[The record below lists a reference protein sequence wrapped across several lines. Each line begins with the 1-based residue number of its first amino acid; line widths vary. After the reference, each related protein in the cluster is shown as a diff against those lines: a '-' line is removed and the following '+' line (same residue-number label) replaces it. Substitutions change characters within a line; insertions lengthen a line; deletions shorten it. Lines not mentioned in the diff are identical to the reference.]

1 VPGLAHRGLRIK
13 NAIIEFKLQRGYADE
28 GFPVRLFMIALI
40 VGLVSGLSAASYA
53 GSDNGVANVVGQ
65 HIRSALGE
73 GPGGVAV
80 VVRVDGRNL
89 FFNYGMADGTRPVTS
104 DALFNLGSV
113 GKVFDTALLAL
124 ADQQGDLSLEDPVAK
139 HVTELQQGADIRRVT
154 LTQLASYT
162 SGFVLPQDHPPW
174 PDETF
179 TLPAFI
185 ATLNAWKAD
194 RDHEPG
200 KQSIYSHAGFVLI
213 HLALE
218 RRFDMPYGELM
229 EERLLDPL
237 GLHSTTLPVASA
249 DIKLNPRGEI
259 PEALR
264 RRAVQGYSSEGEP
277 IGAPGDL
284 QGYYHWLGTGQ
295 MYSSARDMAV
305 FLMANLGELPDRAA
319 LQGAMR
325 RAQRGVFPTRRDVD
339 QALAWEVRNGE
350 ETIVDKYGGMDN
362 ASAYI
367 GLIPERKIGVV
378 ILANRGSMAVTDAG
392 RGILRTLA
400 RESVLP

>member
-1 VPGLAHRGLRIK
+1 
-13 NAIIEFKLQRGYADE
+13 
-28 GFPVRLFMIALI
+28 VRLFMIALI
-40 VGLVSGLSAASYA
+40 VGLVSAIPHASYA
-53 GSDNGVANVVGQ
+53 GSDSDVGNIVDQ
-65 HIRSALGE
+65 HIRGALRE

-80 VVRVDGRNL
+80 VVRVDGRTL
-89 FFNYGMADGTRPVTS
+89 FFNYGMADGTRPITS
-104 DALFNLGSV
+104 DTLFNLGSV

-124 ADQQGDLSLEDPVAK
+124 ADQQGDLSLDDPVAK
-139 HVTELQQGADIRRVT
+139 HVAELQQGADIRRVT
-154 LTQLASYT
+154 LAQLATYT

-185 ATLNAWKAD
+185 ATLNAWRAD

-218 RRFDMPYGELM
+218 RRFGMPYGELM
-229 EERLLDPL
+229 REHLLDPL
-237 GLHSTTLPVASA
+237 GLRSTTLPVASA
-249 DIKLNPRGEI
+249 DVKLNPRGEI

-264 RRAVQGYSSEGEP
+264 RRAVQGYTSEGVP

-305 FLMANLGELPDRAA
+305 FLMANLGELPDRGR
-319 LQGAMR
+319 LQEAMR
-325 RAQRGVFPTRRDVD
+325 RAQRGVFPTGRGID
-339 QALAWEVRNGE
+339 QALAWEVRKGE
-350 ETIVDKYGGMDN
+350 QTIVDKYGGMNN

-378 ILANRGSMAVTDAG
+378 ILVNRGSMPVTDAG
-392 RGILRTLA
+392 RGIILALA
-400 RESVLP
+400 RKEYRP

>member
-1 VPGLAHRGLRIK
+1 
-13 NAIIEFKLQRGYADE
+13 
-28 GFPVRLFMIALI
+28 VRLFIIALI
-40 VGLVSGLSAASYA
+40 VGLVSAIPHASYA
-53 GSDNGVANVVGQ
+53 GLDSDVANIVDQ
-65 HIRSALGE
+65 HIQGALRE
-73 GPGGVAV
+73 DPGGVAV
-80 VVRVDGRNL
+80 VVRVDGRTL
-89 FFNYGMADGTRPVTS
+89 FLNYGMADRTRPITS
-104 DALFNLGSV
+104 DTLFNLGSV

-124 ADQQGDLSLEDPVAK
+124 ADQQGDLSLDDTVAK
-139 HVTELQQGADIRRVT
+139 HVVELQQGADIRRVT
-154 LTQLASYT
+154 LEQLATYT

-185 ATLNAWKAD
+185 ATLNAWRAD

-218 RRFDMPYGELM
+218 RRFGMPYGELM
-229 EERLLDPL
+229 REHLLDPL

-249 DIKLNPRGEI
+249 DMKLNPRGEI

-264 RRAVQGYSSEGEP
+264 RRAVQGYSNEGVP

-305 FLMANLGELPDRAA
+305 FLMANLGELPDREP
-319 LQGAMR
+319 LQEAMR
-325 RAQRGVFPTRRDVD
+325 RAQRSTFPTGRGVY
-339 QALAWEVRNGE
+339 QALAWEVRKGE
-350 ETIVDKYGGMDN
+350 QTIVDKYGGMNN

-378 ILANRGSMAVTDAG
+378 ILVNRGSMPVTDAG
-392 RGILRTLA
+392 RGIILALA
-400 RESVLP
+400 RKEYRP